1 MSTAQLL
8 YTLHSALT
16 NCPQRAYLHVEPSSS
31 FTVQWMRSTSSDI
44 IYNNIRKRS
53 LHTALL
59 VVRAKEKLDN
69 DADVRNKNIGQAL
82 STSMR
87 RSYPLASGINN
98 FSRGTR
104 RVVIT
109 GVGLVSPLGCGH
121 EDIWRSL
128 LASQHGISYIPAA
141 SVVKGAHVT
150 VAGFVPRSPCNSV
163 ANDTENLNNTGNYDE
178 EAVFGRN
185 VSKELAN
192 FSQYA
197 ILASDLALAHA
208 KLHPAQ
214 MSSSSL
220 ERAGVA
226 VASGG
231 IGSIQDVVDSTRLL
245 DQSYKKVSPYFVP
258 KILSNLASGHVS
270 IKHGFKG
277 PVTSVS
283 TACAAG
289 THSIGDAFNFI
300 RLGYADVMLA
310 GGSESCI
317 TPLTIAGFSRMRA
330 LGASTD
336 PGTASRPFDSTRDGF
351 IISEGAGILVLEDLQ
366 FATDRGATIIA
377 EVLGYGLSGD
387 AHHATHPPADGS
399 GAERSM
405 LQALNDAGLTPHD
418 IGYINAHATSTP
430 IGDAI
435 EVCAIEKVFGNRD
448 EGVHGPLFVSS
459 TKGAIGHLLGAAG
472 AVETAFTALALRDG
486 TVPPTLNLQNPDA
499 PPISFHHVPNTAI
512 IYDKHNLDK
521 QESQVN
527 NANTAP
533 KKLLLYALKN
543 SFGFGGMNAT
553 LVLSKF
559 LG

>member
-1 MSTAQLL
+1 
-8 YTLHSALT
+8 
-16 NCPQRAYLHVEPSSS
+16 
-31 FTVQWMRSTSSDI
+31 
-44 IYNNIRKRS
+44 
-53 LHTALL
+53 
-59 VVRAKEKLDN
+59 
-69 DADVRNKNIGQAL
+69 
-82 STSMR
+82 MR
-87 RSYPLASGINN
+87 RSYILASGINN
-98 FSRGTR
+98 SPRGTR

-128 LASQHGISYIPAA
+128 LNSNHGISRIPAT
-141 SVVKGAHVT
+141 SLVKGTNVS
-150 VAGFVPRSPCNSV
+150 VAGFVPRSTCNSITK
-163 ANDTENLNNTGNYDE
+163 DSENLNKHGDYDE
-178 EAVFGRN
+178 EAVFGRT
-185 VSKELAN
+185 VSKELAL

-208 KLHPAQ
+208 KLQPAQ
-214 MSSSSL
+214 MSSSCL

-226 VASGG
+226 IASGG
-231 IGSIQDVVDSTRLL
+231 IGSIEDVVDSTRLL

-289 THSIGDAFNFI
+289 THAIGDAFNFI

-310 GGSESCI
+310 GGAESCI
-317 TPLTIAGFSRMRA
+317 APLTIAGFSRMRA
-330 LGASTD
+330 LGTSTVA
-336 PGTASRPFDSTRDGF
+336 GTASRPFDSTRDGF
-351 IISEGAGILVLEDLQ
+351 IISEGAGILVLEELKS
-366 FATDRGATIIA
+366 ARDRGATIIA

-387 AHHATHPPADGS
+387 AHHPTHPPADGS

-405 LQALNDAGLTPHD
+405 LQALNDAGLAPQD

-435 EVCAIEKVFGNRD
+435 EVCAIERVFANRNED
-448 EGVHGPLFVSS
+448 VHGPLFVSS
-459 TKGAIGHLLGAAG
+459 TKGATGHLLGAAG

-486 TVPPTLNLQNPDA
+486 IVPPTLNLENPDA
-499 PPISFHHVPNTAI
+499 PPIAFHHVPNTPI
-512 IYDKHNLDK
+512 IYDKHDLLK
-521 QESQVN
+521 
-527 NANTAP
+527 P
-533 KKLLLYALKN
+533 KSHDDTNVALKKELLYAVKN

-559 LG
+559 RDQ

>member
-1 MSTAQLL
+1 MQHETSAKRPICGLL
-8 YTLHSALT
+8 IS
-16 NCPQRAYLHVEPSSS
+16 
-31 FTVQWMRSTSSDI
+31 
-44 IYNNIRKRS
+44 K
-53 LHTALL
+53 
-59 VVRAKEKLDN
+59 
-69 DADVRNKNIGQAL
+69 
-82 STSMR
+82 SMR
-87 RSYPLASGINN
+87 RSYQRACGINN
-98 FSRGTR
+98 SPRGTR

-121 EDIWRSL
+121 EDIWKSL
-128 LASQHGISYIPAA
+128 LNSQHGISQIPAA
-141 SVVKGAHVT
+141 VVVKGTNVS
-150 VAGFVPRSPCNSV
+150 VAGFVPRSTSETLNSHGGY
-163 ANDTENLNNTGNYDE
+163 NE
-178 EAVFGRN
+178 EAVFGRV

-197 ILASDLALAHA
+197 ILATDLALEHA
-208 KLHPAQ
+208 KLQPAQ

-226 VASGG
+226 IASGG

-277 PVTSVS
+277 PLTSVS

-289 THSIGDAFNFI
+289 THAIGDAFNFI
-300 RLGYADVMLA
+300 RLGYADIMLA
-310 GGSESCI
+310 GGAESCI
-317 TPLTIAGFSRMRA
+317 SPLTIAGFSRMRA
-330 LGASTD
+330 LGTSTVA
-336 PGTASRPFDSTRDGF
+336 GTASRPFDSTRDGF
-351 IISEGAGILVLEDLQ
+351 IISEGAGILVLEELNS
-366 FATDRGATIIA
+366 ARDRGAIIIA

-387 AHHATHPPADGS
+387 AHHPTHPPADGS

-418 IGYINAHATSTP
+418 VGYINAHATSTP

-435 EVCAIEKVFGNRD
+435 EVGAIEKVFANRNED
-448 EGVHGPLFVSS
+448 IHGPLFVSS
-459 TKGAIGHLLGAAG
+459 TKGATGHLLGAAG

-486 TVPPTLNLQNPDA
+486 IVPPTLNLEKPDA
-499 PPISFHHVPNTAI
+499 PPTAFHHVPNTMI
-512 IYDKHNLDK
+512 IYNEHVICSLKSLSSITD
-521 QESQVN
+521 V
-527 NANTAP
+527 AP
-533 KKLLLYALKN
+533 KKELLYAVKN

-559 LG
+559 RD